1 MKRIKHTP
9 IRRKRRVEKIELKKE
24 LEKVLLEDI
33 GYEKEFVNSSICQ
46 SKQEKI

>member
-24 LEKVLLEDI
+24 AEKVLAEDI
-33 GYEKEFVNSSICQ
+33 GYEKEFVDSSIYK
-46 SKQEKI
+46 SEQEKI